1 MTTLKQNLI
10 DRSLEIKFAVA
21 RELTALTTPCSITD
35 MVKRVQASRM
45 PVEKHLKVL
54 LGTPEFSDISIIRV
68 GGSDVIYRVVAP
80 KGMICPDPMAHVS
93 ADDIPKAAEPSVQQ
107 PEGKTTEVED
117 NARTN
122 DAHLGGSGET
132 G

>member
-1 MTTLKQNLI
+1 MTTLKQNLM

-21 RELTALTTPCSITD
+21 RELRALTTPCSITD
-35 MVKRVQASRM
+35 MVKRVEASRM

-54 LGTPEFSDISIIRV
+54 IGTPEFSDISIIRV

-80 KGMICPDPMAHVS
+80 KIDV
-93 ADDIPKAAEPSVQQ
+93 PKAAEPVVQQ
-107 PEGKTTEVED
+107 PEGVVKEVEE

-122 DAHLGGSGET
+122 DPQLG
-132 G
+132 

>member
-1 MTTLKQNLI
+1 MTTTLKQNLI

-54 LGTPEFSDISIIRV
+54 LATPEFSDISIIRV
-68 GGSDVIYRVVAP
+68 GGADVIYRVCA
-80 KGMICPDPMAHVS
+80 
-93 ADDIPKAAEPSVQQ
+93 PKAAPSVEIPEVK
-107 PEGKTTEVED
+107 PEGNTSTEVEE
-117 NARTN
+117 NARTADPN
-122 DAHLGGSGET
+122 LGGSREE
-132 G
+132 